1 MLAHQ
6 SWRIRQGARR
16 HADAILWRGA
26 ALALMINLLLFPQRF
41 PPASRIIGQAYA
53 RRFWRPRTIGECLDI
68 LVAVLIWPIGVLSCA
83 LSFTRR
89 NGAVVAKR
97 FGRSVLAQLADQL
110 RLAVTSGLLPPW
122 YYIFEL
128 YRPGAMA
135 RARCYVT
142 RGQTKY
148 GVYRVLAEARGSS
161 SPLGDKHAFAR
172 FCAERQVDALPVLLS
187 VHDGKFSGPTDL
199 PETDLFVK
207 PVRGRGGRGAERWDY
222 VGGGR
227 YTHRDGQELG
237 ATALLDRLRGLS
249 SVQPYLVQERA
260 TNHPAMR
267 DLSNGALNTIRII
280 TCLDEHDRP
289 EIIAAVLRMA
299 VGDNVTVDNVHAGG
313 LAASVDLREGRLSA
327 ATDMGVDAHLGWIDH
342 HPDTGARIAGRVLPM
357 WPEVRELVR
366 TAHVAFRD
374 WAVIGW
380 DVAIMADRP
389 RLVEGNSGP
398 DIDLVQRPL
407 RMSFGD
413 ARFGILIARQ
423 LEKAREEAR
432 ETSGRSWRPAFV
444 RARSL

>member
-1 MLAHQ
+1 
-6 SWRIRQGARR
+6 
-16 HADAILWRGA
+16 
-26 ALALMINLLLFPQRF
+26 
-41 PPASRIIGQAYA
+41 
-53 RRFWRPRTIGECLDI
+53 
-68 LVAVLIWPIGVLSCA
+68 
-83 LSFTRR
+83 
-89 NGAVVAKR
+89 
-97 FGRSVLAQLADQL
+97 
-110 RLAVTSGLLPPW
+110 
-122 YYIFEL
+122 
-128 YRPGAMA
+128 
-135 RARCYVT
+135 
-142 RGQTKY
+142 
-148 GVYRVLAEARGSS
+148 
-161 SPLGDKHAFAR
+161 
-172 FCAERQVDALPVLLS
+172 
-187 VHDGKFSGPTDL
+187 
-199 PETDLFVK
+199 
-207 PVRGRGGRGAERWDY
+207 
-222 VGGGR
+222 
-227 YTHRDGQELG
+227 
-237 ATALLDRLRGLS
+237 LLDRLRGLS

-357 WPEVRELVR
+357 WPEVGELVR

-432 ETSGRSWRPAFV
+432 ETSGRSWHPAIA